1 MEVNSLDKRNS
12 NEEIKEIVEILS
24 NIDADVNNAEAIDAA
39 SDASAPERE
48 FEYGKRAK
56 STGLVFE
63 SAPVEEFK
71 KNDLRDQIQLPPP
84 EPDRIIEDDPEPVAE
99 EPAKLAVEEPDE
111 FTIPEAFLVNEK
123 YNTPSDTD
131 SSPRIFRTY
140 VPRFTEA
147 SEKYRMIDD
156 PRPRKDSDGAT
167 IRPTEPVRL
176 TLEEQLNNPT
186 AEIEHE
192 VADAVVLVSAPVK
205 EDETERVSIYKFDA
219 DDDEALDDDALA
231 REREEIESLI
241 SRDSETVDEPV
252 ADETVE
258 EAESVDESDAVY
270 ADAVEAEEEIVVE
283 EETPVLRTTTLPD
296 PDPKDYSVIDYSPKK
311 PANAGIFHA
320 PEGASDLL
328 VDPSKSHFE
337 FTHTTQRDGFKD
349 KFLDS
354 LMSIK
359 IRLFAILLFTAVLFG
374 YETVAAFGIFESAV
388 NSLNFSSATLGVI
401 DLVFVIGLFML
412 VLPEIALSVK
422 QLMMGKITSELMLVP
437 SFIAVAVYSLVLAF
451 SPTAGNVILLGFVFA
466 VSVLCAV
473 SAAYFR
479 LKGDFTAFK
488 VVSKNG
494 EKRIVDKKL
503 TRELTEEN
511 MALDGL
517 VDEYSSRTARIFRAG
532 FVTDFFKRTASTSE
546 DSKHILNVMSI
557 SAGVALVTALIT
569 LFVAGS
575 VVSALAAFA
584 LVFLLGCPALTLVSH
599 KLPYYSAQVHAL
611 TEESTVV
618 GETAY
623 DEFAEINVVTF
634 EDTEI
639 FGPDDVNL
647 KKFYSD
653 SYSMEKAM
661 QQMCSIF
668 SVTGG
673 PLKNIFENA
682 LDRRVKPSPASD
694 IVIDEDGI
702 SAEVA
707 GHRIC
712 AGSEKY
718 MRRHGIAMSEV
729 SSRVDSGIDTTK
741 VMYAAEDGV
750 VYAKFYIRYSFS
762 EEFTMILP
770 MLKEQGLIPLI
781 YTRDPNVSNE
791 LLQILSAGSDCMRV
805 MRRYNIT
812 ATDDVMYR
820 NVSAGI
826 VTYGDKMNAI
836 NVILLAK
843 KYKALIARTKN
854 VEMYAMGAGL
864 GLGALLSVLGMF
876 TVPSFVFGIWH
887 LIWVAILGIAAKGV
901 FSKDKNQ

>member
-1 MEVNSLDKRNS
+1 MDRKNS
-12 NEEIKEIVEILS
+12 NEEIKEIVEILG
-24 NIDADVNNAEAIDAA
+24 NIDADSNNADAA
-39 SDASAPERE
+39 VDASGAEQE

-63 SAPVEEFK
+63 AAPVEDFK

-84 EPDRIIEDDPEPVAE
+84 EPDRIIEDPEP
-99 EPAKLAVEEPDE
+99 AVEQTVASESAESDE
-111 FTIPEAFLVNEK
+111 FAIPEAFLVNEK
-123 YNTPSDTD
+123 YDTPASSDQ
-131 SSPRIFRTY
+131 SPRIFRTY

-147 SEKYRMIDD
+147 SERYRMIDD
-156 PRPRKDSDGAT
+156 PRPRKDGDGVP
-167 IRPTEPVRL
+167 IRPAEPPRL

-205 EDETERVSIYKFDA
+205 EDEAERVSIYKFDTE
-219 DDDEALDDDALA
+219 DEDVLDEDAIA

-241 SRDSETVDEPV
+241 SGDAET
-252 ADETVE
+252 A
-258 EAESVDESDAVY
+258 
-270 ADAVEAEEEIVVE
+270 EEIVTDASDADDVSLGELEVDEADVSATSDEALVE
-283 EETPVLRTTTLPD
+283 EKTPVLRTTTLPD
-296 PDPKDYSVIDYSPKK
+296 PDPKDYSVIDYSSSK
-311 PANAGIFHA
+311 PADAGVVHA

-328 VDPSKSHFE
+328 IDPSKSHFE

-359 IRLFAILLFTAVLFG
+359 IRLFAILLFTAILLG
-374 YETVAAFGIFESAV
+374 YETVAAFGIFENAV

-422 QLMMGKITSELMLVP
+422 QLLMGKVTSELILIP
-437 SFIAVAVYSLVLAF
+437 SFIAVAVYSLVVACT
-451 SPTAGNVILLGFVFA
+451 PTAKNVILLGFVFA

-494 EKRIVDKKL
+494 EKKIVDKKL

-546 DSKHILNVMSI
+546 DSRHILNVMAI
-557 SAGVALVTALIT
+557 SAGIALVTALIT
-569 LFVAGS
+569 LFVAGG

-584 LVFLLGCPALTLVSH
+584 LVFLLGCPALTLMSH
-599 KLPYYSAQVHAL
+599 KLPYYNAQVHAL

-618 GETAY
+618 GETSY

-729 SSRVDSGIDTTK
+729 SSRADSGIDTTK

-805 MRRYNIT
+805 MRRYNVT

-826 VTYGDKMNAI
+826 VTYGDKLNAI

-887 LIWVAILGIAAKGV
+887 LIWVAVLGIVTKGV